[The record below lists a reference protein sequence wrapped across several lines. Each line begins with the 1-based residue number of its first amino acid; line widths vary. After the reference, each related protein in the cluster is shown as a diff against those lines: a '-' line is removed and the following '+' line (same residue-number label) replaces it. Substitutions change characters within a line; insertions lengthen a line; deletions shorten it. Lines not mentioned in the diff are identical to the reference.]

1 MSYILEAL
9 KKSDRERRQGE
20 IPGLQSTHG
29 VKPARGRRGGK
40 GLLWVWLLSGTTL
53 LIVAALALY
62 WGMRKSNRDLQDKL
76 VVLEKS
82 VVQLKEQPREQS
94 AQEVAPPAVS
104 VAQNAGPQ
112 HSLMQQQ
119 GDPTARPPVA
129 GGYEKTASRPVTPEE
144 IETPAMPVP
153 GRLPPEEEKTVIRP
167 ENLPVKLQPEAVAVT
182 PEAAPEGEK
191 DIVGPP
197 LMSELPE
204 AVQKLLPPLK
214 LAGHVYAKEATKR
227 MIIINNRI
235 CREGD
240 LVENHLV
247 LEEILWEGVVLRFQ
261 DIRFRVKLL

>member
-29 VKPARGRRGGK
+29 VKPARGRRGGR
-40 GLLWVWLLSGTTL
+40 GLLWAWLLSGTTL

-82 VVQLKEQPREQS
+82 VVQLKEQPREQPV
-94 AQEVAPPAVS
+94 QEVAPPAVS
-104 VAQNAGPQ
+104 VAQNVGPQ

-119 GDPTARPPVA
+119 GDSTARPPVSV
-129 GGYEKTASRPVTPEE
+129 GYEKTAARPVTPEE
-144 IETPAMPVP
+144 MAPLAMPAP
-153 GRLPPEEEKTVIRP
+153 GNLPPEEEKTVIRP
-167 ENLPVKLQPEAVAVT
+167 ESLPVKLQPEAVAVT
-182 PEAAPEGEK
+182 PEGEK
-191 DIVGPP
+191 DVVGPP
-197 LMSELPE
+197 LMNDLPE
-204 AVQKLLPPLK
+204 SVRKLLPPLK